1 MKRLEYTPEALRK
14 LKRIKEEVTI
24 NYGNEIANKVVKK
37 IVNSLQDLQVF
48 DNKGSSVEKV
58 IGIICDYRML
68 YVQHNYVFYTV
79 TKDKVIIVDIYNE
92 KEDFMWKLFGV
103 QTRLQ
108 DTDDYWN
115 E

>member
-79 TKDKVIIVDIYNE
+79 TKYK
-92 KEDFMWKLFGV
+92 
-103 QTRLQ
+103 
-108 DTDDYWN
+108 
-115 E
+115 

>member
-14 LKRIKEEVTI
+14 LKGIKEEVTI
-24 NYGNEIANKVVKK
+24 NYGDEVANKVVKK
-37 IVNSLQDLQVF
+37 IVNSLQDLQVY
-48 DNKGSSVEKV
+48 DNKGPSVEKV
-58 IGIICDYRML
+58 IGIKCDYRML
-68 YVQHNYVFYTV
+68 YVQHNYVFYKT
-79 TKDKVIIVDIYNE
+79 TKDRVVIVDVYNE

-115 E
+115 D

>member
-1 MKRLEYTPEALRK
+1 M
-14 LKRIKEEVTI
+14 
-24 NYGNEIANKVVKK
+24 KK

-58 IGIICDYRML
+58 IGIVCDYRML

-92 KEDFMWKLFGV
+92 KEDFMWQMAASHCTHIRNRYCALKIM
-103 QTRLQ
+103 QI
-108 DTDDYWN
+108 
-115 E
+115 

>member
-1 MKRLEYTPEALRK
+1 MKIKYSPDARDRLK
-14 LKRIKEEVTI
+14 QIKNDAGT
-24 NYGNEIANKVVKK
+24 KVVGT
-37 IVNSLQDLQVF
+37 ITN
-48 DNKGSSVEKV
+48 
-58 IGIICDYRML
+58 GINNLKNTPKRCPSIENML
-68 YVQHNYVFYTV
+68 GIPSPYYFLHIEHNYVFYTV
-79 TKDKVIIVDIYNE
+79 TKDKVVIVDIYNE

>member
-14 LKRIKEEVTI
+14 LKAIKEEVTI
-24 NYGNEIANKVVKK
+24 NYGNEVANKVIKK
-37 IVNSLQDLQVF
+37 MINSIQDLQIY
-48 DNKGSSVEKV
+48 DNKGPSVEKV
-58 IGIICDYRML
+58 IGIKCDYRML
-68 YVQHNYVFYTV
+68 YVQHNYVFYKT
-79 TKDKVIIVDIYNE
+79 TKDRVVIVDVYNE
-92 KEDFMWKLFGV
+92 KEDFIWKLFGV